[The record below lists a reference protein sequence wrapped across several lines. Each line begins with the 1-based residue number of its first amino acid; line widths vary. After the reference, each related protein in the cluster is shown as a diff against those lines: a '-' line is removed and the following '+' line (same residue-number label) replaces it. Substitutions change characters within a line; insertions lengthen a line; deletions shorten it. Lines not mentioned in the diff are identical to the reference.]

1 MRLDQPDPP
10 QPGDVLVHDGVCVL
24 PLFPR
29 RTPVAGYTTL
39 DVALAAGLTI
49 TEVDADG
56 DVGRLRVTNPTAEPV
71 LLYDGQGVVGAKQDR
86 ILDVTVLVAAGSDL
100 TVPVSC
106 VEQGRWRHA
115 SPGFAAAGHTS
126 HPELRRRKAERLAER
141 PSAGAAQH
149 EVWAAVAQKSE
160 RLGVRSPTGAQ
171 SDAYAERAPDLD
183 RLAARFP
190 LQAGQCGM
198 VLGLAGAPVCVDL
211 LSRPDAFAALYPSLL
226 RGYLMDGIE
235 HLGGPA
241 TPAGALEAF
250 LAAVT
255 GAELRPGPAV
265 GLGRDLRL
273 SGGGLVGSGLAL
285 DGEVLQLSAYAVAAT

>member
-10 QPGDVLVHDGVCVL
+10 QPGDVAVHDGVCVM

-29 RTPVAGYTTL
+29 RTPVAAYVTL
-39 DVALAAGLTI
+39 DAALAAGLTI

-56 DVGRLRVTNPTAEPV
+56 DVGRLRVANPTGDAV

-86 ILDVTVLVAAGSDL
+86 ILDVTVLVAPGSTV

-115 SPGFAAAGHTS
+115 SPVFAAAGHTS
-126 HPELRRRKAERLAER
+126 HPELRRRKAERLSQR
-141 PSAGAAQH
+141 MSPGAAQQ

-171 SDAYAERAPDLD
+171 SDVFAERAPDLD

-190 LQAGQCGM
+190 LHAGQYGM

-211 LSRPDAFAALYPSLL
+211 VSRPDAFAALYPSLL

-235 HLGGPA
+235 HLGGPS
-241 TPAGALEAF
+241 TPTGAFEAF
-250 LAAVT
+250 LSAV
-255 GAELRPGPAV
+255 GDADPRSGPAV
-265 GLGRDLRL
+265 GLGGDLRL
-273 SGGGLVGSGLAL
+273 AGRGIVGSGLAL
-285 DGEVLQLSAYAVAAT
+285 DGEVLQLSAYAVVST